1 MEVELGANL
10 KTKGT
15 FSKLYTWLPIIL
27 LFVSVLNEFDFN
39 YLKIE
44 YFSFNF
50 PFILIFFFTLKDF
63 KHFDYLFV
71 FVAGLLNDT
80 VVGLPLGISSMS
92 YILICIFATYLRN
105 ITISPNL
112 IKDWFYFLF
121 IISLINSIN
130 FSVLFLFFS
139 YELDITL
146 FIVNNFFTFL
156 FYIIFSIFFKR
167 YLKSLDD

>member
-1 MEVELGANL
+1 MIRFQKKNL
-10 KTKGT
+10 FYKI
-15 FSKLYTWLPIIL
+15 YTWLPIL
-27 LFVSVLNEFDFN
+27 ALFISVFNEFDFN
-39 YLKIE
+39 YLNID

-50 PFILIFFFTLKDF
+50 QFILIFYFALKGYQRF
-63 KHFDYLFV
+63 YYFLVFLAWLF
-71 FVAGLLNDT
+71 NDT

>member
-1 MEVELGANL
+1 MIRFQKKNL
-10 KTKGT
+10 LYKI
-15 FSKLYTWLPIIL
+15 YTWLPIL
-27 LFVSVLNEFDFN
+27 ALFVSVFNEFDLN
-39 YLKIE
+39 YLNID

-50 PFILIFFFTLKDF
+50 PYILIFYFALKAYQ
-63 KHFDYLFV
+63 KFDYFLV
-71 FVAGLLNDT
+71 FLAGLFNDV
-80 VVGLPLGISSMS
+80 VVGLPLGISSLS

-121 IISLINSIN
+121 IISLINSVN
-130 FSVLFLFFS
+130 FSILFLFFS

-167 YLKSLDD
+167 YLKSLND

>member
-1 MEVELGANL
+1 MIRFQKKNL
-10 KTKGT
+10 LYKI
-15 FSKLYTWLPIIL
+15 YTWLPIL
-27 LFVSVLNEFDFN
+27 VLFISVFNEFDLN
-39 YLKIE
+39 YLNID

-50 PFILIFFFTLKDF
+50 PFILIFYFALKAYQ
-63 KHFDYLFV
+63 KFDYFLV
-71 FVAGLLNDT
+71 FLAGLFNDS
-80 VVGLPLGISSMS
+80 VVGLPLGISSLS

>member
-1 MEVELGANL
+1 MIKFEKKNL
-10 KTKGT
+10 LYKI
-15 FSKLYTWLPIIL
+15 YTWLPIL
-27 LFVSVLNEFDFN
+27 ALFISVFNEFDLN
-39 YLKIE
+39 YLNID

-50 PFILIFFFTLKDF
+50 PFILIFYFALKAYQ
-63 KHFDYLFV
+63 KFDYFLV
-71 FVAGLLNDT
+71 FLAGLFNDA
-80 VVGLPLGISSMS
+80 VVGLPLGISSLS

>member
-1 MEVELGANL
+1 MIRFQKKNL
-10 KTKGT
+10 
-15 FSKLYTWLPIIL
+15 LYKIYIWLPIL
-27 LFVSVLNEFDFN
+27 ALFISVFNEFDLN
-39 YLKIE
+39 YLNID

-50 PFILIFFFTLKDF
+50 PFILIFYFALKEYQR
-63 KHFDYLFV
+63 FDYFLV
-71 FVAGLLNDT
+71 FLAGLFNDT
-80 VVGLPLGISSMS
+80 VVGLPLGLSSLS

-130 FSVLFLFFS
+130 YSVLFLFFS

-146 FIVNNFFTFL
+146 FIVNNFFTFV
-156 FYIIFSIFFKR
+156 FYIVFSVFFKR

>member
-1 MEVELGANL
+1 MIRFKKKNL
-10 KTKGT
+10 LYKI
-15 FSKLYTWLPIIL
+15 YTWLPIL
-27 LFVSVLNEFDFN
+27 ALFISVFNEFDLN
-39 YLKIE
+39 YLNID

-50 PFILIFFFTLKDF
+50 PFILIFYFALKEYQR
-63 KHFDYLFV
+63 FDYFLV
-71 FVAGLLNDT
+71 FIAGLVNDT
-80 VVGLPLGISSMS
+80 VVGLPLGLSSLS

-105 ITISPNL
+105 ITISTNL

-130 FSVLFLFFS
+130 YSVLFLFFS

-146 FIVNNFFTFL
+146 FIVNNFFTFV

-167 YLKSLDD
+167 YLKNLDD

>member
-1 MEVELGANL
+1 MIKFQKKNL
-10 KTKGT
+10 FYKI
-15 FSKLYTWLPIIL
+15 YIWLPIL
-27 LFVSVLNEFDFN
+27 ALFISVFNEFDLN
-39 YLKIE
+39 YLNID

-50 PFILIFFFTLKDF
+50 PFILIFYFALKAYQR
-63 KHFDYLFV
+63 FDYFLV
-71 FVAGLLNDT
+71 FVAGLVNDT
-80 VVGLPLGISSMS
+80 VVGLPLGLSSLS
-92 YILICIFATYLRN
+92 YMLICIFATYLRN

-130 FSVLFLFFS
+130 YTVLFLFFS

-156 FYIIFSIFFKR
+156 FYIVFSIFFKR
-167 YLKSLDD
+167 FLKSLDD

>member
-1 MEVELGANL
+1 MIRFQKKNL
-10 KTKGT
+10 LY
-15 FSKLYTWLPIIL
+15 KLYTWLPIL
-27 LFVSVLNEFDFN
+27 ALFISVFNEFDLN
-39 YLKIE
+39 YLNID

-50 PFILIFFFTLKDF
+50 PFILIFYFALKEYQR
-63 KHFDYLFV
+63 FDYFLV
-71 FVAGLLNDT
+71 FLAGLVNDT
-80 VVGLPLGISSMS
+80 VVGLPLGLSSLS

-130 FSVLFLFFS
+130 YSVLFLFFS

-146 FIVNNFFTFL
+146 FIVNNFFTFV
-156 FYIIFSIFFKR
+156 FYIIFSVFFKR

>member
-1 MEVELGANL
+1 MIRFKKKNL
-10 KTKGT
+10 FYKI
-15 FSKLYTWLPIIL
+15 YTWLPIL
-27 LFVSVLNEFDFN
+27 ALFISVFNEFDFN
-39 YLKIE
+39 YLNID

-50 PFILIFFFTLKDF
+50 PFILIFYFALKAYQR
-63 KHFDYLFV
+63 FDYFLV
-71 FVAGLLNDT
+71 FLAGLFNDT

>member
-1 MEVELGANL
+1 MIRFQKKNL
-10 KTKGT
+10 FYKV
-15 FSKLYTWLPIIL
+15 YTWLPIL
-27 LFVSVLNEFDFN
+27 ALFISVFNEFDFN
-39 YLKIE
+39 YLSID

-50 PFILIFFFTLKDF
+50 PFILIFYFALKAYQR
-63 KHFDYLFV
+63 FDYFLV
-71 FVAGLLNDT
+71 FLAGLFNDT

>member
-1 MEVELGANL
+1 MIRFQKKNL
-10 KTKGT
+10 LYKI
-15 FSKLYTWLPIIL
+15 YTWLPIL
-27 LFVSVLNEFDFN
+27 ALFLSVFNEFDLN
-39 YLKIE
+39 YLNID

-50 PFILIFFFTLKDF
+50 PFILIFYFALKAYQR
-63 KHFDYLFV
+63 FDYFLV
-71 FVAGLLNDT
+71 FLAGLFNDT

-130 FSVLFLFFS
+130 FSILFLFFS

-156 FYIIFSIFFKR
+156 LYIIFSIFFKR
-167 YLKSLDD
+167 YLKSLND

>member
-1 MEVELGANL
+1 MIRFQKKNL
-10 KTKGT
+10 FYKI
-15 FSKLYTWLPIIL
+15 YTWLPIL
-27 LFVSVLNEFDFN
+27 ALFISVFNEFDLN
-39 YLKIE
+39 YLNID

-50 PFILIFFFTLKDF
+50 PFILIFYFALKEYQR
-63 KHFDYLFV
+63 FDYFLV
-71 FVAGLLNDT
+71 FLAGLVNDT
-80 VVGLPLGISSMS
+80 VVGLPLGLSSLS

-130 FSVLFLFFS
+130 YSVLFLFFS

-146 FIVNNFFTFL
+146 FIVNNFFTFV
-156 FYIIFSIFFKR
+156 FYIVFSVFFKR

>member
-1 MEVELGANL
+1 MIRFQKKNL
-10 KTKGT
+10 LYKI
-15 FSKLYTWLPIIL
+15 YTWLPIL
-27 LFVSVLNEFDFN
+27 VLFISVFNEFDFN
-39 YLKIE
+39 YLNID

-50 PFILIFFFTLKDF
+50 PFILIFYFALKGY
-63 KHFDYLFV
+63 HRFDYFLV
-71 FVAGLLNDT
+71 FLAGLFNDT
-80 VVGLPLGISSMS
+80 VVGLPLGISSLS

-130 FSVLFLFFS
+130 FTVLFLFFS
-139 YELDITL
+139 YELDITF

-156 FYIIFSIFFKR
+156 FYIIFSMFFKR

>member
-1 MEVELGANL
+1 MIRFQKKNL
-10 KTKGT
+10 LYKV
-15 FSKLYTWLPIIL
+15 YTWFPIL
-27 LFVSVLNEFDFN
+27 ALFISVFNEFDLN
-39 YLKIE
+39 YLNID

-50 PFILIFFFTLKDF
+50 PFILIFYFALKEYQR
-63 KHFDYLFV
+63 FDYFLV
-71 FVAGLLNDT
+71 FLAGLVNDT
-80 VVGLPLGISSMS
+80 VVGLPLGLSSLS

-130 FSVLFLFFS
+130 YSVLFLFFS

-146 FIVNNFFTFL
+146 FIVNNFFTFV
-156 FYIIFSIFFKR
+156 FYIVFSVFFKR

>member
-1 MEVELGANL
+1 MIRFQKKNL
-10 KTKGT
+10 LYKV
-15 FSKLYTWLPIIL
+15 YTWLPIL
-27 LFVSVLNEFDFN
+27 ALFVSVFNEFDLN
-39 YLKIE
+39 YLDID

-50 PFILIFFFTLKDF
+50 PFILTFYFALKAYQ
-63 KHFDYLFV
+63 KFDYFLV
-71 FVAGLLNDT
+71 FLAGLFNDA
-80 VVGLPLGISSMS
+80 VVGLPLGISSLS

>member
-1 MEVELGANL
+1 MIRFQKKNL
-10 KTKGT
+10 LYKI
-15 FSKLYTWLPIIL
+15 YTWLPIL
-27 LFVSVLNEFDFN
+27 ALFISVFNEFDLN
-39 YLKIE
+39 YLNID

-50 PFILIFFFTLKDF
+50 PFILIFYFALKEYQR
-63 KHFDYLFV
+63 FDYFLV
-71 FVAGLLNDT
+71 FLAGLVNDT
-80 VVGLPLGISSMS
+80 VVGLPLGLSSLS
-92 YILICIFATYLRN
+92 YILICIFASYLRN

-130 FSVLFLFFS
+130 YSVLFLFFS

-146 FIVNNFFTFL
+146 FIVNNFFTFV

>member
-1 MEVELGANL
+1 MIRFQKKNL
-10 KTKGT
+10 LYKI
-15 FSKLYTWLPIIL
+15 YTWLPIL
-27 LFVSVLNEFDFN
+27 ALFISVFNEFDLN
-39 YLKIE
+39 YLNID

-50 PFILIFFFTLKDF
+50 PYILIFYFALKAYQ
-63 KHFDYLFV
+63 KFDYFLV
-71 FVAGLLNDT
+71 FLAGLFNDA
-80 VVGLPLGISSMS
+80 VVGLPLGISSLS

-146 FIVNNFFTFL
+146 FIINNFFTFL
-156 FYIIFSIFFKR
+156 FYIVFSIFFKR

>member
-1 MEVELGANL
+1 MIRFQKKNL
-10 KTKGT
+10 LYKI
-15 FSKLYTWLPIIL
+15 YTWLPIL
-27 LFVSVLNEFDFN
+27 ALFISVFNEFDFN
-39 YLKIE
+39 YLNID

-50 PFILIFFFTLKDF
+50 PFILIFYFALKAYQR
-63 KHFDYLFV
+63 FDYFLV
-71 FVAGLLNDT
+71 FLAGLFNDT

-167 YLKSLDD
+167 YLKSLND